1 MVAIVTGIR
10 ARLEALLAPPTMRLR
25 PFVVDDQAIGWI
37 DDERARRLAQF
48 SRVFTAR
55 SDGVHF
61 AHGVD
66 SHAARTEAMD
76 GVVRT
81 LSGEGALSAWRDE
94 RYAVVRE
101 FGDPAFFD
109 LERCAARYFGVRTFA
124 AHVNG
129 LVEVDGDISVWFSRR
144 SPAKAIDPGMLD
156 NLVGG
161 GIAAGMSVAATV
173 VKEAW
178 EEAGIPP
185 SIAERARRVAEIRIC
200 RSHPL
205 GIERETVYAHDL
217 VLPADF
223 SPTNIDGEAVEFVLA
238 DPAYA
243 QVLISHASGPDVVTA
258 DATLVVVDW
267 LLRCGEFA
275 PSSDH
280 AVALRAHCEASLELE
295 AG

>member
-10 ARLEALLAPPTMRLR
+10 VRLEALLAPPTMRLR
-25 PFVVDDQAIGWI
+25 PLVVDDQAIGWV
-37 DDERARRLAQF
+37 DDERARRLAGF
-48 SRVFTAR
+48 SRIFAVTSDRVRFAR
-55 SDGVHF
+55 GIDTHE
-61 AHGVD
+61 
-66 SHAARTEAMD
+66 ARTEAME
-76 GVVRT
+76 VVARA

-101 FGDPAFFD
+101 FGEPAFFD
-109 LERCAARYFGVRTFA
+109 LERSAARYFGVRTFA

-129 LVEVDGDISVWFSRR
+129 LVQVDGDTSIWFARR

-178 EEAGIPP
+178 EEAGIP
-185 SIAERARRVAEIRIC
+185 SSVAARARRVAEIRIC
-200 RSHPL
+200 RAHPL

-217 VLPADF
+217 ALPADF
-223 SPTNIDGEAVEFVLA
+223 APNNIDGEAVEFLLA
-238 DPAYA
+238 NPAHA
-243 QVLISHASGPDVVTA
+243 QLLISHTSGPDVVTA

-267 LLRCGEFA
+267 LLRSGAFA
-275 PSSDH
+275 PGGDH
-280 AVALRAHCEASLELE
+280 AVALRAHC
-295 AG
+295 